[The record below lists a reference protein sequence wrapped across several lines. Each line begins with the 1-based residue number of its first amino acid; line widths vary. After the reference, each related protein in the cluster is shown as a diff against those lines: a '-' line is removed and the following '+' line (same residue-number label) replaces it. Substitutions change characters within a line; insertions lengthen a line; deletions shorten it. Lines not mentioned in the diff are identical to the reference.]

1 MRRHP
6 RFTHAALA
14 ALICLTMEAAVHA
27 CPICFQIEDARATT
41 GIRAGVGVM
50 MAVTVAVLAGFFRF
64 AIRCAR
70 NQ

>member
-1 MRRHP
+1 MSARSG
-6 RFTHAALA
+6 LA
-14 ALICLTMEAAVHA
+14 RGVLAIAMSLAVEAAVHA
-27 CPICFQIEDARATT
+27 CPICFQIEDARATI

-50 MAVTVAVLAGFFRF
+50 MAVTVVVLGAFARF

>member
-1 MRRHP
+1 MNTRPGLTRG
-6 RFTHAALA
+6 ALA
-14 ALICLTMEAAVHA
+14 IAMILAAEAAIHA
-27 CPICFQIEDARATT
+27 CPICFQIEDARATF

-50 MAVTVAVLAGFFRF
+50 MAVTVVVLGAFARF